1 MPRSRKGT
9 NGASKK
15 PPYSYITL
23 TVMAIAA
30 SPQKMLQL
38 NDIYKFIV
46 DNFPYYRENRQRW
59 QNSLRHNLSFN
70 DCFMRVPRQPG
81 QSGKGGFWA
90 LHPDC
95 NQMFENGSLLRR
107 KKRFKTDLRS
117 TDDQNSSHV
126 NSPTSSYQHP
136 PINMHNPSTVS
147 HHLESNSTNSQHLYN
162 NETNNHCFE
171 DTDRVIDSLKAG
183 VTKNDSSYSGTTSV
197 SVNANSGTPYNNIY
211 PHLSNMASS
220 NLLRY
225 DQQLHSRQQHLP
237 QRHQG
242 HVLDNN
248 ISYVV
253 TGSSSTHPG
262 QQPSHPSQQQSHP
275 GNQYPGQQQT
285 QQPSVGN
292 VLRPSAAFHIDNL
305 LSPMTGASHLMPNFY
320 CYDTLYHTVSN
331 ADTNSTI
338 NNGNT
343 THSNVNWY
351 QN

>member
-1 MPRSRKGT
+1 MPRSKKAS

-38 NDIYKFIV
+38 NDIYKFII

-107 KKRFKTDLRS
+107 KKRFKSDLRS
-117 TDDQNSSHV
+117 TEDQNSSHV
-126 NSPTSSYQHP
+126 NSPTSSYHHAP
-136 PINMHNPSTVS
+136 VNIHNPSNMS
-147 HHLESNSTNSQHLYN
+147 HHVESNSTSQQHYN
-162 NETNNHCFE
+162 NESNNHSYE
-171 DTDRVIDSLKAG
+171 EPDRVVDSQKAG
-183 VTKNDSSYSGTTSV
+183 LIKNDLNYSGTTTSI
-197 SVNANSGTPYNNIY
+197 SGNANNTTPYNNIY
-211 PHLSNMASS
+211 PHLSNMPSN

-225 DQQLHSRQQHLP
+225 DQQLHSRQHLP

-262 QQPSHPSQQQSHP
+262 QQPPQPGQQQLHS
-275 GNQYPGQQQT
+275 GNPYPNQQQT
-285 QQPSVGN
+285 QQPNVGN
-292 VLRPSAAFHIDNL
+292 VIRSSSAFHIDNL

-320 CYDTLYHTVSN
+320 CYDTLYHSVSS
-331 ADTNSTI
+331 ADTNSAI
-338 NNGNT
+338 SSGNS
-343 THSNVNWY
+343 THSNINWY